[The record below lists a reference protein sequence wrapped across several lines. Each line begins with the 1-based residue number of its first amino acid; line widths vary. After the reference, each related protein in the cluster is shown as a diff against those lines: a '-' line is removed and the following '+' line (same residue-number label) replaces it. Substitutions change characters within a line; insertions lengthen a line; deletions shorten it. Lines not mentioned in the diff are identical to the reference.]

1 MIHQTPLI
9 KIAEATRMGARATSS
24 SKGDKM
30 SKKTGRYGGK
40 KKTHCIVMKDTVF
53 IVQQKINVAR
63 EINMT
68 QF

>member
-1 MIHQTPLI
+1 
-9 KIAEATRMGARATSS
+9 MGARASS
-24 SKGDKM
+24 NSKGDKM

-40 KKTHCIVMKDTVF
+40 KKPRYIVMKDTVF
-53 IVQQKINVAR
+53 IVQQKINAAR